1 MDRLFFLVLGAC
13 GLAVVVGGSR
23 TSPAPASAV
32 SSKVTAENSAIAT
45 GAVYRPGEPSLV
57 LGDAATLTRGADG
70 HFTTHVDVNGQP
82 VAMLVDTGAST
93 VALTVADAQRLGLP
107 VDPSSFTVVGSGASG
122 PTLGQVV
129 TLDDVAV
136 GGRHVAGVEAVVLQ
150 GLDRSLLGQAYL
162 RRLDTVEINGD
173 TMTLR

>member
-1 MDRLFFLVLGAC
+1 MDRLFLIVLGVL
-13 GLAVVVGGSR
+13 GLGIAVSGIR
-23 TSPAPASAV
+23 PSPAPTAAARVESPGAV
-32 SSKVTAENSAIAT
+32 T
-45 GAVYRPGEPSLV
+45 GAAYRPGEPSLL

-70 HFTTHVDVNGQP
+70 HFTTGVDVNGQA

-107 VDPSSFTVVGSGASG
+107 VDPSRFTVVGSGASG

-129 TLDDVAV
+129 TLNDVAV

-162 RRLDTVEINGD
+162 RRLDKVEINGD